1 MNITIVDHINQYHK
15 YLEEW
20 KNLRKLY
27 QKEEKQVIHK
37 LCLKLNLKEIFKET
51 LIDIEK
57 RTSSGRKIKYQIDIR
72 EMNSEFIKFQVNIM
86 VNSIYDGENSYSTWD
101 AKYFHYDI
109 EKDEIKQIT
118 VDEYYEKEK
127 GKTPKI
133 FGITA
138 F

>member
-1 MNITIVDHINQYHK
+1 MNITITDHINQYHE

-20 KNLRKLY
+20 CKLRELY
-27 QKEEKQVIHK
+27 QKEEYQIKK
-37 LCLKLNLKEIFKET
+37 ELYLKLDLKNIFKET

-57 RTSSGRKIKYQIDIR
+57 RTSSGRKIKYQVDIR
-72 EMNSEFIKFQVNIM
+72 EMNSEFVRFQVNIM
-86 VNSIYDGENSYSTWD
+86 VNSIYDGENSYSSWD
-101 AKYFHYDI
+101 AKYFHYDV

-118 VDEYYEKEK
+118 VDEYYDNEE

>member
-1 MNITIVDHINQYHK
+1 MNVIITDHINKYHK

-20 KNLRKLY
+20 CKLRELY
-27 QKEEKQVIHK
+27 QKEEHQIKK
-37 LCLKLNLKEIFKET
+37 ELYLKLDLKEIFKET
-51 LIDIEK
+51 LIDIKK
-57 RTSSGRKIKYQIDIR
+57 RTRSEQKIKYKVDIR
-72 EMNSEFIKFQVNIM
+72 KMNSEFVRFQVNIM
-86 VNSIYDGENSYSTWD
+86 VNSILREDDFSTWD
-101 AKYFHYDI
+101 AKYFYYDI
-109 EKDEIKQIT
+109 EKDEMKQIT

>member
-20 KNLRKLY
+20 KNLWELY
-27 QKEEKQVIHK
+27 EKEEKQVKHE
-37 LCLKLNLKEIFKET
+37 LYLKLDLKEIFKET
-51 LIDIEK
+51 FIDIEK

-72 EMNSEFIKFQVNIM
+72 EMNSEFVRFQVDIM
-86 VNSIYDGENSYSTWD
+86 VNSIVRENQFSSWN
-101 AKYFHYDI
+101 AKYFHYDV

-118 VDEYYEKEK
+118 VDEYYDNEK

>member
-1 MNITIVDHINQYHK
+1 MNIFLKDRINQYHK

-20 KNLRKLY
+20 KNLRKKYQNEEHQIENELY
-27 QKEEKQVIHK
+27 
-37 LCLKLNLKEIFKET
+37 LKLDLKEIFKET

-57 RTSSGRKIKYQIDIR
+57 RTSSEQKIKYQIDIR
-72 EMNSEFIKFQVNIM
+72 EMNLEFIRFQVNIM
-86 VNSIYDGENSYSTWD
+86 VNSLIWEDDFISWG

-109 EKDEIKQIT
+109 VKDEIKQIT
-118 VDEYYEKEK
+118 VDEYYGNEK

-133 FGITA
+133 FGITS

>member
-20 KNLRKLY
+20 KNLWNLY
-27 QKEEKQVIHK
+27 EKEEKQVK
-37 LCLKLNLKEIFKET
+37 KELYLKLDLKEIFKET

-72 EMNSEFIKFQVNIM
+72 EMNSEFVRFQVDIM
-86 VNSIYDGENSYSTWD
+86 VNSIVRENQFSTWE
-101 AKYFHYDI
+101 AKYFHYDV

-118 VDEYYEKEK
+118 VDEYYDNEK

>member
-1 MNITIVDHINQYHK
+1 MNVTILEHINQYHK

-20 KNLRKLY
+20 KNLWNLY
-27 QKEEKQVIHK
+27 EKEEKQVK
-37 LCLKLNLKEIFKET
+37 KELYLKLDLKEIFKET

-57 RTSSGRKIKYQIDIR
+57 RTSSGQKIKYKVDIR
-72 EMNSEFIKFQVNIM
+72 EMNSEFVRFQVDIM
-86 VNSIYDGENSYSTWD
+86 VNSIVRENQFSSWN
-101 AKYFHYDI
+101 AKYFHYDV

-118 VDEYYEKEK
+118 VDEYYDNEE

>member
-20 KNLRKLY
+20 KNLWNLY
-27 QKEEKQVIHK
+27 EKEEKQVK
-37 LCLKLNLKEIFKET
+37 KELYLKLDLKEIFKET

-72 EMNSEFIKFQVNIM
+72 EMNSEFVRFQVDIM
-86 VNSIYDGENSYSTWD
+86 VNSIVRENQFSSWN
-101 AKYFHYDI
+101 AKYFHYDV

-118 VDEYYEKEK
+118 VDEYYDNEE

>member
-1 MNITIVDHINQYHK
+1 MNITIKDHINQYHK

-20 KNLRKLY
+20 KNLWGLY
-27 QKEEKQVIHK
+27 EKEEKQIKHE
-37 LCLKLNLKEIFKET
+37 LYLKLDLKEIFKET

-72 EMNSEFIKFQVNIM
+72 EMNSEFVKFQVDIM
-86 VNSIYDGENSYSTWD
+86 VNSIVRENQFSTWE
-101 AKYFHYDI
+101 AKYFHYDV

-118 VDEYYEKEK
+118 VDEYYDNEK

>member
-1 MNITIVDHINQYHK
+1 M
-15 YLEEW
+15 
-20 KNLRKLY
+20 
-27 QKEEKQVIHK
+27 
-37 LCLKLNLKEIFKET
+37 KEIFKET
-51 LIDIEK
+51 LIDIKK
-57 RTSSGRKIKYQIDIR
+57 RTRSEQKIRYKVNIRK
-72 EMNSEFIKFQVNIM
+72 MNSEFVRFQVNIM
-86 VNSIYDGENSYSTWD
+86 VNSILREDDFSTWE

-109 EKDEIKQIT
+109 KKDEMKQIT

>member
-1 MNITIVDHINQYHK
+1 MKVTIVYHINKYHE

-20 KNLRKLY
+20 CKLRELY
-27 QKEEKQVIHK
+27 QKEEHQIKK
-37 LCLKLNLKEIFKET
+37 ELYLKLDLKEIFKET
-51 LIDIEK
+51 LIDIKK
-57 RTSSGRKIKYQIDIR
+57 RTRSEQKIKYKVDIR
-72 EMNSEFIKFQVNIM
+72 KMNSEFVRFQVNIM
-86 VNSIYDGENSYSTWD
+86 VNSILREDDFSTWD

-109 EKDEIKQIT
+109 EKDEMKQIT
-118 VDEYYEKEK
+118 VDEYYDKEK

>member
-1 MNITIVDHINQYHK
+1 MNITITDHINQYHE
-15 YLEEW
+15 YLDEW
-20 KNLRKLY
+20 KKLWSLY
-27 QKEEKQVIHK
+27 ESEEKQVRHE
-37 LCLKLNLKEIFKET
+37 LYLKLDLKDIFKET

-57 RTSSGRKIKYQIDIR
+57 RTSSGRKIKYKVDIR
-72 EMNSEFIKFQVNIM
+72 KMNSEFVRFQVNIM
-86 VNSIYDGENSYSTWD
+86 VNSILREDDFSTWD
-101 AKYFHYDI
+101 VKYFHYDI
-109 EKDEIKQIT
+109 EKDEMKQIT

>member
-1 MNITIVDHINQYHK
+1 MNISITDHINQYHK

-20 KNLRKLY
+20 CKLRELY
-27 QKEEKQVIHK
+27 QKEEHQIKK
-37 LCLKLNLKEIFKET
+37 ELYLKLDLEEIFKET

-57 RTSSGRKIKYQIDIR
+57 RTSSEQKIKYQIDIR
-72 EMNSEFIKFQVNIM
+72 EMNLEFIRFQVNIM
-86 VNSIYDGENSYSTWD
+86 VNSLIWEDDFISWE

-118 VDEYYEKEK
+118 VDEYYENEE

-133 FGITA
+133 FGITS

>member
-1 MNITIVDHINQYHK
+1 MNITIVDNINQYHE

-20 KNLRKLY
+20 RNLRKLY
-27 QKEEKQVIHK
+27 EKEELLIENE
-37 LCLKLNLKEIFKET
+37 LYLKLDLKEIFKET
-51 LIDIEK
+51 LIDIKK
-57 RTSSGRKIKYQIDIR
+57 RTRSEQKIKYKVDIR
-72 EMNSEFIKFQVNIM
+72 EMNSEFIRFQVNIM
-86 VNSIYDGENSYSTWD
+86 VNSILREDDFSTWD

-109 EKDEIKQIT
+109 EKDEMKQIT